1 MNALRRA
8 VITACALTRTTD
20 LVAGYTGARWFVPE
34 VLIPRFAALGGFDA
48 TVFTAQLAAVRAFDD
63 VRWTAYWQRLA
74 DERLAAAYR
83 GLTTVAAEQGERL
96 PDPLML
102 FGHGAARSAEQ
113 LGRLVGPVAEFVGD
127 RGPAPRR
134 DVIDGALQAAAP
146 LDAARI
152 IALDSLL
159 QAIAF
164 QIVAAW
170 PGATPARL
178 RAYRRA
184 RSLSE
189 LLLTAVGPALGLDI
203 AVIEISAGNE
213 SVRAVTI
220 FPRGTRRCP
229 VLLVTNGLDGTVG
242 ELALPLLK
250 YRNTGLGLLI
260 MEQPGSYAGARP
272 GPVAA
277 PEVYRAVLDY
287 LSAHRRVAAGR
298 IAMFGMSFGGYW
310 AARTAAV
317 DARVRCVVCS
327 GAPAHRA
334 FGPAGAFGVPEPVLR
349 AMGVALGARTLRRIG
364 AELATLS
371 LRRWYADIGI
381 PMLVIGGDCD
391 KVVDS
396 GDAREL
402 AAAVPNATLRLY
414 PGDDHCAPAHFVEW
428 LDMALH
434 WLTAHLGVGQPAIG
448 AEARSAPVC

>member
-8 VITACALTRTTD
+8 VITACALTRTTE
-20 LVAGYTGARWFVPE
+20 LLAGATGARWFLPE
-34 VLIPRFAALGGFDA
+34 VLVPRFAALGGLDA
-48 TVFTAQLAAVRAFDD
+48 TVFAAQLAAVRSFDD
-63 VRWTAYWQRLA
+63 GRWTAYWRRLA

-83 GLTTVAAEQGERL
+83 GLTPVAAGQGERL
-96 PDPLML
+96 PEAHLL

-113 LGRLVGPVAEFVGD
+113 LGRLLGPVAEFVGD
-127 RGPAPRR
+127 RGPVPRR
-134 DVIDGALQAAAP
+134 DATDRALRAAEP
-146 LDAARI
+146 IHAARI
-152 IALDSLL
+152 TVLDSLL
-159 QAIAF
+159 QAIAY

-189 LLLTAVGPALGLDI
+189 LLLTALAPALGLD
-203 AVIEISAGNE
+203 VTVVEISAGHE
-213 SVRAVTI
+213 IVRAVTI
-220 FPRGTRRCP
+220 FPRGTQCCP
-229 VLLVTNGLDGTVG
+229 TLLVTNGLDGTVA

-250 YRNTGLGLLI
+250 YRHTGIGLLI
-260 MEQPGSYAGARP
+260 MELPGSYTAARP
-272 GPVAA
+272 DPVAA

-287 LSAHRRVAAGR
+287 LSAHRRVAADR

-317 DARVRCVVCS
+317 DARVRCVVCC
-327 GAPAHRA
+327 GAPAARA

-349 AMGVALGARTLRRIG
+349 AMGVTLGARTLRRIG

-391 KVVDS
+391 QVVDTR
-396 GDAREL
+396 DAREL
-402 AAAVPNATLRLY
+402 AAAVPGATLRLY

-428 LDMALH
+428 LDAALR
-434 WLTAHLGVGQPAIG
+434 WLTIHLGPGQPAIG
-448 AEARSAPVC
+448 SEVRSAPAC

>member
-20 LVAGYTGARWFVPE
+20 LLAGHTGARWFVPE

-48 TVFTAQLAAVRAFDD
+48 TVFAAQLTAVRSFDD
-63 VRWTAYWQRLA
+63 GQWTEYWQRLA

-83 GLTTVAAEQGERL
+83 GLATVAAGQGERL
-96 PDPLML
+96 PEAHTL
-102 FGHGAARSAEQ
+102 FGHGAARSAGQ
-113 LGRLVGPVAEFVGD
+113 LGRLLEPVAEFVGD
-127 RGPAPRR
+127 RGPVPRR
-134 DVIDGALQAAAP
+134 DAIDRALHAAAP
-146 LDAARI
+146 IDAARI
-152 IALDSLL
+152 TVSDSLL
-159 QAIAF
+159 QAIAY

-170 PGATPARL
+170 PGGTPARL

-184 RSLSE
+184 RLLSE
-189 LLLTAVGPALGLDI
+189 LLLTALGPALGLDI
-203 AVIEISAGNE
+203 AVVEISAGHE
-213 SVRAVTI
+213 IVRAVTI

-229 VLLVTNGLDGTVG
+229 VLLVTNGLDGTVA

-260 MEQPGSYAGARP
+260 MELPGSQAVARP
-272 GPVAA
+272 DPVAA

-287 LSAHRRVAAGR
+287 LSAHRRVAADR

-317 DARVRCVVCS
+317 DARVRCVVCC

-334 FGPAGAFGVPEPVLR
+334 FRPAGAFGVPEPVLR
-349 AMGVALGARTLRRIG
+349 AMGVAFGARTLRRIG

-391 KVVDS
+391 TVVDS
-396 GDAREL
+396 RDAREL

-414 PGDDHCAPAHFVEW
+414 PGDDHCAPAHFVDW
-428 LDMALH
+428 LDAALR
-434 WLTAHLGVGQPAIG
+434 WLTAHLEADLPAIG
-448 AEARSAPVC
+448 CEVRSAPAC